1 MTVTLTTIDRAA
13 LTLLVLPARTL
24 PVANL
29 WQAYPIDLGESA
41 AEIGDALHAVAW
53 LNDITPDQLAIV
65 GVEFADPEQHNTTV
79 TLSGTDLDAMSWVL
93 GDGGM
98 ALESTAG
105 VLTQLERLASVAVPV
120 YASMG
125 VNELDQIAH

>member
-24 PVANL
+24 PADNL

-41 AEIGDALHAVAW
+41 AEISDALHAVAW
-53 LNDITPDQLAIV
+53 LNDITRNELAIA

-79 TLSGTDLDAMSWVL
+79 TLSGTDLDAMSWAL

-98 ALESTAG
+98 ELVSTDG
-105 VLTQLERLASVAVPV
+105 VLAHLDHLVSVAVPV
-120 YASMG
+120 YA
-125 VNELDQIAH
+125 

>member
-24 PVANL
+24 PADNL
-29 WQAYPIDLGESA
+29 WQAYPIDLEESA

-53 LNDITPDQLAIV
+53 LNDITRDELAIV

-79 TLSGTDLDAMSWVL
+79 TLSGTDLDA
-93 GDGGM
+93 
-98 ALESTAG
+98 
-105 VLTQLERLASVAVPV
+105 
-120 YASMG
+120 
-125 VNELDQIAH
+125 

>member
-24 PVANL
+24 PADNL

-105 VLTQLERLASVAVPV
+105 VLAQLERLVSVAVPV
-120 YASMG
+120 YA
-125 VNELDQIAH
+125 